1 MQIDTV
7 NSNLS
12 RVPVSEEAG
21 RNLNVDRV
29 SVSEEIERRQRVSA
43 QETSVQE
50 VRAPRNEGDVREKV
64 YGEVLGFSEDG
75 DTVAAGE
82 KALEALQDG
91 LVFLREDTTE
101 NLNRQ
106 ETPVRQETPH
116 RQEIENRRETSTRQ
130 DKADAEHDVESLR
143 SYTKD
148 QLESLY
154 VRGEISKFR
163 LEQEEARR
171 EMLTKRESRAED
183 TAKQDAQDAALR
195 ETLEENDRLAQMIGS
210 AVGKSEE
217 AIRGMQALNDAAE
230 NDRLDLMRRIMGLN

>member
-1 MQIDTV
+1 M
-7 NSNLS
+7 
-12 RVPVSEEAG
+12 
-21 RNLNVDRV
+21 
-29 SVSEEIERRQRVSA
+29 
-43 QETSVQE
+43 
-50 VRAPRNEGDVREKV
+50 
-64 YGEVLGFSEDG
+64 
-75 DTVAAGE
+75 
-82 KALEALQDG
+82 
-91 LVFLREDTTE
+91 FLREDTTE
-101 NLNRQ
+101 NLN
-106 ETPVRQETPH
+106 RQETPH